1 MLKHEEAARAVHPE
15 ASKFQPVNKWGKVVG
30 WTFYVTRRSEGDSR
44 PGFSWVNLE
53 DEVPGD
59 VYTLRR
65 EASNFLRTYRKAK
78 AQRPVNTLEKRA

>member
-15 ASKFQPVNKWGKVVG
+15 ASKFHPVQRFGKIIG
-30 WTFYVTRRSEGDSR
+30 WTFHVSRRGENDSR
-44 PGFSWVNLE
+44 EGFSWVNLE

-59 VYTLRR
+59 VYGIRR
-65 EASNFLRTYRKAK
+65 EASTFLRVYRKAK